1 MKLIIA
7 LVLLSVLCGCAGAPA
22 QLENRLVCTRK
33 GDKVFV
39 VSQYGPFGITTT
51 ISAEDAATLCAAPAA
66 AK

>member
-1 MKLIIA
+1 MKHIT
-7 LVLLSVLCGCAGAPA
+7 APA